1 MDGSRFGES
10 ELGEREK
17 RALYWIEL
25 NVFELFTTKGGSK
38 MTRKSFIIFSLIC
51 AGFVFSIVGISN
63 VEAAPVKLTYSNFFP
78 PGHIQSKLAEAW
90 CKEVE
95 ARTNGQVVVDYFP
108 GQTLTKARQ
117 VYDGVVEGLSDVGFS
132 VLAYTRGRFPV
143 LAAVDLPLGY
153 TSGTVA
159 TKVVNAVYEKFQPK
173 ELSDT
178 QVMYLH
184 AHGPG
189 LIHTKGKAVRK
200 MEDMNGLKFR
210 AHGTSALVVKA
221 LGGTPVP
228 KPMPETYQM
237 LQKGVVDGAVYPFEA
252 NKGWKL
258 GEVTNYC
265 TADFTAAYT
274 TSFFVVMNKDKWNS
288 LPPDVQKI
296 IEQINQ
302 EWAVKH
308 GEAWDTSDAQGIVF
322 FLNQGSEII
331 GLDAK
336 EGEKWKKAV
345 APIITDY
352 AADMDKKG
360 FNGTEI
366 VDFTIETLK
375 SLQ

>member
-1 MDGSRFGES
+1 MKKQIFTIMLILCVGLT
-10 ELGEREK
+10 LGFMSPVT
-17 RALYWIEL
+17 AD
-25 NVFELFTTKGGSK
+25 
-38 MTRKSFIIFSLIC
+38 
-51 AGFVFSIVGISN
+51 AGT
-63 VEAAPVKLTYSNFFP
+63 VKLTYSNFFP
-78 PGHIQSKLAEAW
+78 PGHIQSKLAESW

-95 ARTNGQVVVDYFP
+95 MRTNGQVVVEYFP

-117 VYDGVVEGLSDVGFS
+117 VYDGVVEGISDVGFS

-143 LAAVDLPLGY
+143 TAAVDLPLGY

-159 TKVVNAVYEKFQPK
+159 TKVINAVYKKFMPK
-173 ELSDT
+173 EFMDT

-189 LIHTKGKAVRK
+189 LIHTKSKPVRK
-200 MEDMNGLKFR
+200 MEDMKGLKFR
-210 AHGTSALVVKA
+210 GHGTSALVVKA
-221 LGGTPVP
+221 LGGTPVS

-258 GEVTNYC
+258 GEVTRYC

-288 LPPDVQKI
+288 ISAANQKI
-296 IEQINQ
+296 IEQINM
-302 EWAVKH
+302 EWIDKH
-308 GEAWDTSDAQGIVF
+308 AEAWDTSDAKGIVF
-322 FLNQGSEII
+322 FLNQGGEII

-336 EGEKWKKAV
+336 EGERWREAV
-345 APIITDY
+345 APIIEDY
-352 AADMDKKG
+352 KANMDKKG
-360 FNGTEI
+360 FKGTEI
-366 VDFTIETLK
+366 VDFTIKTLN

>member
-1 MDGSRFGES
+1 MKKFVLLILLVLCFGF
-10 ELGEREK
+10 LTLADTVK
-17 RALYWIEL
+17 
-25 NVFELFTTKGGSK
+25 
-38 MTRKSFIIFSLIC
+38 
-51 AGFVFSIVGISN
+51 
-63 VEAAPVKLTYSNFFP
+63 VEAASVKLTYSNFFP

-90 CKEVE
+90 CKEVGK
-95 ARTNGQVVVDYFP
+95 RTNGEVMVEYYP

-143 LAAVDLPLGY
+143 MAAVDLPLGY

-159 TKVVNAVYEKFQPK
+159 TKVINAVYNKFKPK
-173 ELSDT
+173 ELMDT

-189 LIHTKGKAVRK
+189 LIHTKSKPVRK
-200 MEDMNGLKFR
+200 IEDMKGLKFR
-210 AHGTSALVVKA
+210 GHGTSALVVKA

-258 GEVTNYC
+258 GEVTRYC
-265 TADFTAAYT
+265 TADFSAAYT

-288 LPPDVQKI
+288 ISAANRKI
-296 IEQINQ
+296 IEQINM
-302 EWAVKH
+302 EWADKH
-308 GEAWDTSDAQGIVF
+308 GEAWDTSDAKGIVF
-322 FLNQGSEII
+322 FLNQGSQII
-331 GLDAK
+331 GLDSK
-336 EGEKWKKAV
+336 EAARWKKAV
-345 APIITDY
+345 APIIDDY
-352 AADMDKKG
+352 KEKMNKSG
-360 FNGTEI
+360 FNGNEI
-366 VDFTIETLK
+366 VDFTIKTLN

>member
-1 MDGSRFGES
+1 MKKQLSALMLVVCIGLAFGFISPVTAEAGS
-10 ELGEREK
+10 
-17 RALYWIEL
+17 
-25 NVFELFTTKGGSK
+25 
-38 MTRKSFIIFSLIC
+38 
-51 AGFVFSIVGISN
+51 
-63 VEAAPVKLTYSNFFP
+63 VKLTYSNFFP

-90 CKEVE
+90 CQEVE
-95 ARTNGQVVVDYFP
+95 KRTNGQVVVEYFP

-117 VYDGVVEGLSDVGFS
+117 VYDGVVEGISDVGFS

-143 LAAVDLPLGY
+143 ISAVDLPLGY
-153 TSGTVA
+153 TSGIVA
-159 TKVVNAVYEKFQPK
+159 TNVVNAVYEKFQPK
-173 ELSDT
+173 ELMDT
-178 QVMYLH
+178 KVMYLH

-200 MEDMNGLKFR
+200 MEDMKGLKFR
-210 AHGTSALVVKA
+210 GHGTSALVVKA

-258 GEVTNYC
+258 GEVTDYC
-265 TADFTAAYT
+265 TADYTAAYT

-288 LPPDVQKI
+288 LSADNQKI

-302 EWAVKH
+302 EWIIKH
-308 GEAWDTSDAQGIVF
+308 GEAWDASDAEGIVF
-322 FLNQGSEII
+322 FLNQGSQII

-336 EGEKWKKAV
+336 EAARWKKAV
-345 APIITDY
+345 APIIEDY
-352 AADMDKKG
+352 IKKTNAKG
-360 FNGTEI
+360 LPGGEI
-366 VDFTIETLK
+366 VDFTINTLK

>member
-1 MDGSRFGES
+1 MKKTVFFILLAIC
-10 ELGEREK
+10 LGLSFSSIG
-17 RALYWIEL
+17 AL
-25 NVFELFTTKGGSK
+25 NAD
-38 MTRKSFIIFSLIC
+38 
-51 AGFVFSIVGISN
+51 AGT
-63 VEAAPVKLTYSNFFP
+63 VKLTYSNFFP

-95 ARTNGQVVVDYFP
+95 KRTNGEVVVEYYP

-143 LAAVDLPLGY
+143 MAAVDLPLGY

-159 TKVVNAVYEKFQPK
+159 TKVVNAVYNKFQPK
-173 ELSDT
+173 ELMDT

-200 MEDMNGLKFR
+200 MEDMKGLKFR
-210 AHGTSALVVKA
+210 GHGTSALVVKA

-237 LQKGVVDGAVYPFEA
+237 LQKGVVEGAVYPFEA

-258 GEVTNYC
+258 GEVTDFC
-265 TADFTAAYT
+265 TASFTAAYT

-288 LPPDVQKI
+288 LSPANQNI
-296 IEQINQ
+296 ISQINK
-302 EWAVKH
+302 EWADKH
-308 GEAWDTSDAQGIVF
+308 GEAWDTSDAKGIVF
-322 FLNQGSEII
+322 FLNQGGEII

-336 EGEKWKKAV
+336 EGARWKKAV
-345 APIITDY
+345 APIVDEYT
-352 AADMDKKG
+352 AKMNTKG
-360 FNGTEI
+360 MKGTEI
-366 VDFTIETLK
+366 VDFTIKTLN